1 MKTRIDKVDTIFAK
15 CIRERDDNTCQWCG
29 RQDGTMN
36 CSHIFGRRHA
46 ATRWQPDNAVCKCF
60 SCHRK
65 WHENPVEGF
74 RWLETY
80 LGQGMIDILR
90 EKAYSVRKIKPAEKA
105 EIYEHY
111 KAEYLRLMEERM
123 NGAQGKLTLG
133 DPM

>member
-1 MKTRIDKVDTIFAK
+1 MKSRIDKVDIIFAK

-29 RQDGTMN
+29 KQDGTMN
-36 CSHIFGRRHA
+36 ASHIFGRRHA
-46 ATRWQPDNAVCKCF
+46 ATRWQPDNCKCLCF

-65 WHENPVEGF
+65 WHEDPVMAF
-74 RWLETY
+74 QWLETY

-111 KAEYLRLMEERM
+111 KAEYLRLMDERK